1 MTLEAI
7 QHNLI
12 GDPAVKFLDRLSCRN
27 VRGSVNQS
35 RSRRCGRLRVLVFQI
50 QSHNIEHMS
59 DLELRLRR
67 LPAFPEPL
75 PVLSIEDL
83 PTSPDQLFLA
93 WLTEAIESGS
103 RQPHAMTMLTVRADG
118 APVGRT
124 LILKDVDDE
133 GYHFST
139 HRSSRKGIE
148 IATNSRISMVF
159 FWRES
164 GRQVRITG
172 EAVPLDENA
181 SQSDWS
187 ARPSY
192 RGAPNPDWQRYAL
205 KPSEFEFMQ
214 ARLDRN
220 HTRIEYLRDGQG
232 WAHAPVLTP
241 AG

>member
-1 MTLEAI
+1 
-7 QHNLI
+7 
-12 GDPAVKFLDRLSCRN
+12 
-27 VRGSVNQS
+27 
-35 RSRRCGRLRVLVFQI
+35 
-50 QSHNIEHMS
+50 MS
-59 DLELRLRR
+59 DLELRLRK

-75 PVLSIEDL
+75 PILREEDL

-103 RQPHAMTMLTVRADG
+103 RQPHAMTTITVRADG

-124 LILKDVDDE
+124 LILKDIDEE

-139 HRSSRKGIE
+139 HRSSRKGLEIE
-148 IATNSRISMVF
+148 ADPHVSMVF

-172 EAVPLDENA
+172 EVVALSEEA
-181 SQSDWS
+181 SQLDWS
-187 ARPSY
+187 TRPSY
-192 RGAPNPDWQRYAL
+192 RGVPNPDWQRYAL

-220 HTRIEYLRDGQG
+220 HTRIEYLRGGQG
-232 WAHAPVLTP
+232 WTHAPVLTP